1 MSRRVSQSS
10 LEHAGSHIEFA
21 HKRLQLAQ
29 SIYYKALENILLD
42 EKLRLENRKQPCDLS
57 VSISVSTSAPQAAL
71 RHRSVSRSVPQ
82 HRKQPCDISISLD
95 NSHRHKCSSIL
106 LLL

>member
-1 MSRRVSQSS
+1 MCVSRVSQSS

-29 SIYYKALENILLD
+29 SLYYKALENILLD

-71 RHRSVSRSVPQ
+71 RLVRQYLGQYLSTAGSPATYQ
-82 HRKQPCDISISLD
+82 YFP
-95 NSHRHKCSSIL
+95 
-106 LLL
+106 

>member
-1 MSRRVSQSS
+1 MFELPVTDVCVCVCVSQSS

-29 SIYYKALENILLD
+29 SLYYKALENILLD

-71 RHRSVSRSVPQ
+71 GF
-82 HRKQPCDISISLD
+82 ISISLD
-95 NSHRHKCSSIL
+95 NSD
-106 LLL
+106 